1 MAVSFKL
8 PSVNFDLKCQ
18 AKIKLIRKT
27 ENFNFGRAW
36 NELKAKNCFQ
46 RQSCAKYNWNLLVL
60 FRY

>member
-1 MAVSFKL
+1 MTISSNL
-8 PSVNFDLKCQ
+8 TTVNFDLKSQ
-18 AKIKLIRKT
+18 AKIKIMEKT
-27 ENFNFGRAW
+27 ENFKFIRAC